1 MFITGCEGLHK
12 VDERRRGD
20 GWKEIEKDVA
30 MKNTTTSIET
40 WGINGRNN
48 KKKKLKKK
56 NKEIKT
62 FHLCTMKL
70 DLIWIFGFK
79 FFCKNK

>member
-48 KKKKLKKK
+48 KKKLKKK
-56 NKEIKT
+56 E
-62 FHLCTMKL
+62 
-70 DLIWIFGFK
+70 
-79 FFCKNK
+79 